1 MSKSTSRVVLR
12 AWRGWCWA
20 VLPLLLAALGLA
32 SLGATSVW
40 GAPEAT
46 EPATYVVGWGDTLGV
61 IAGRYGTTVSAIAQ
75 ANGVTNPNLI
85 YVGQRLT
92 IPGST
97 PPPTTGSGLYVV
109 QRGDTLSAIA
119 MRHQTTVQQLVQM
132 NGLTNPNF
140 IAVGQ
145 RLAVPQGQSSVSPG
159 GQSDT
164 GAPRTETSY
173 LVRAGDTLLGIAVRF
188 QVGMWDIVLANN
200 IANPSLIYVGQTL
213 IIPDAG
219 GSSSA
224 GSTPTSTRV
233 PASTN
238 QPTEPT
244 PKPATPTPRP
254 ATPTTGASTAFQYV
268 QGSMR
273 QYPNCGTVYF
283 KGKITGVGGEPVSG
297 QTMRLRFAGHT
308 VYRVSGDGQDPGQ
321 WSFAPLA
328 GENYHSPFTFLIDV
342 VESAGN
348 PAPKS
353 DTLQIQFSDCAAEGQ
368 FDSILFR
375 YSGGNTGP
383 TNTATTAPGHTPTP
397 SPTPH
402 DDPLP
407 AEWDPRLNQLPCVR
421 LVTVADRGIGLHPG
435 DRYWRLVKARWLNE
449 EESRRDIQIYVDLLD
464 EAGRRVYGESV
475 GFENGG
481 HQSVIS
487 EEQSCCYPWDYPVKL
502 PMFSALCSY
511 SAYVEGLPSDMVTG
525 MGLGTPEHPD
535 WTIHTG
541 FVLTFQRTVY

>member
-1 MSKSTSRVVLR
+1 MSNSTVGVVLR
-12 AWRGWCWA
+12 AWRGWRCA
-20 VLPLLLAALGLA
+20 VLLLSLAALGLA
-32 SLGATSVW
+32 SPGATLVW
-40 GAPEAT
+40 GAPEVA
-46 EPATYVVGWGDTLGV
+46 EPATYVVGWGDTLSL
-61 IAGRYGTTVSAIAQ
+61 IAGRYGTTVLAIAQ

-92 IPGST
+92 IPGSSS
-97 PPPTTGSGLYVV
+97 PPTSGSGLHVV
-109 QRGDTLSAIA
+109 QRGDTLTAIA
-119 MRHQTTVQQLVQM
+119 MRYQTTVQQLVQM

-145 RLAVPQGQSSVSPG
+145 RLAVPQGQGSVGPG
-159 GQSDT
+159 GQTDT
-164 GAPRTETSY
+164 GGSSTATSY
-173 LVRAGDTLLGIAVRF
+173 QVRAGDTLLGIAVRF

-213 IIPDAG
+213 VIPGAG

-224 GSTPTSTRV
+224 GSTPTPTRV

-238 QPTEPT
+238 QPATATPRPQTPT
-244 PKPATPTPRP
+244 PRQATPTP
-254 ATPTTGASTAFQYV
+254 GASTVFQYV

-283 KGKITGVGGEPVSG
+283 KGKITGVGGEPVNG
-297 QTMRLRFAGHT
+297 QTVRLRFAGHS
-308 VYRVSGDGQDPGQ
+308 VYRVSGEGQDPGE

-328 GENYHSPFTFLIDV
+328 GDNYHSPFTFLVDV

-353 DTLQIQFSDCAAEGQ
+353 DTLQIQFSDCDTAGQ

-375 YSGGNTGP
+375 YSAGNPGP
-383 TNTATTAPGHTPTP
+383 TNTPTTAPGRTPTP
-397 SPTPH
+397 TSTPRSN
-402 DDPLP
+402 PLP
-407 AEWDPRLNQLPCVR
+407 VEWDPRLNQLPCVR
-421 LVTVADRGIGLHPG
+421 LVTVADRGTQLRPG
-435 DRYWRLVKARWLNE
+435 DRYWRLVKARWLSE

-464 EAGRRVYGESV
+464 EAGNRVYGQSV
-475 GFENGG
+475 AFENGG

-487 EEQSCCYPWDYPVKL
+487 EKQSCCYPWDYPVKL
-502 PMFSALCSY
+502 PMFNALCSY
-511 SAYVEGLPSDMVTG
+511 SAYVEGLPSDMMTG